1 MSPYARDVERP
12 EPVEPTD
19 TDRDLAA
26 LEEAERE
33 LAELERELR
42 RIEGDAAPDG

>member
-1 MSPYARDVERP
+1 MVPP
-12 EPVEPTD
+12 EPGD
-19 TDRDLAA
+19 DRDLSA

-42 RIEGDAAPDG
+42 RTEGADEPADG